1 MDVVRSIHV
10 INCQSR
16 ICSSHPSSAAPRAT
30 GSQRVRKRKGQPFG
44 ANPLQPRRDFEM
56 WNICETCCAEA
67 VPCKQSTC
75 GPIGELKPFE
85 ASGCQCMAFL
95 PLNMQ
100 LSRFQIACDLVHHLP
115 ERSIKLAIKKIS
127 KRNQKNTSPSSC
139 RANHLSALHSE
150 SIDTHSCERSQMEDF
165 SGSELEAVTTEQVPW
180 GFHLDSLRKSILFQH
195 QLRHSRALIVD
206 LHFKCRVNWVIW
218 QT

>member
-1 MDVVRSIHV
+1 MDVVRSVHV
-10 INCQSR
+10 IKCQSR
-16 ICSSHPSSAAPRAT
+16 IYCSSHPSSGAPRAT
-30 GSQRVRKRKGQPFG
+30 GSQRVRKHRGQPFG

-85 ASGCQCMAFL
+85 ASGCQCMALL

-115 ERSIKLAIKKIS
+115 ERSIKLAIKKKS
-127 KRNQKNTSPSSC
+127 KKKQKKIHPHSKLHPTSCNHAAQIIQGKQFKQKHPNEKLKKWKKNNPS
-139 RANHLSALHSE
+139 A
-150 SIDTHSCERSQMEDF
+150 SQT
-165 SGSELEAVTTEQVPW
+165 SS
-180 GFHLDSLRKSILFQH
+180 
-195 QLRHSRALIVD
+195 
-206 LHFKCRVNWVIW
+206 
-218 QT
+218 